1 MRNTH
6 YDFAVIGGG
15 PSGLATAVRLSKQF
29 PDKKIAVL
37 EKSTRLGGPCYT
49 YTDPETSAVF
59 ELGCNDLGENA
70 QSLLDELGI
79 KQEMK
84 AVQSKIHSTL
94 DNVKGLSAEALS
106 FFTLVLTQ
114 LGTTEASLSENSSLN
129 PEQAGMVFAM
139 LYMSL
144 RAPNEID
151 DKVLKQILSS
161 DYAKP
166 HVPAGGMSS
175 TIEKMVEQL
184 GKNVELHY
192 EANCKLQDNNK
203 GGVDIVVDGKD
214 ELIQA
219 ETVISSVHGWKRY
232 PELHPETT
240 KKPLPVTAITF
251 EMDDE
256 FVYSETADIHT
267 QVFLPEADDPTEW
280 LNKHRNGE
288 FADKPAFHCFNN
300 KLIHEKGG
308 VTAYI
313 LTPKGKDTFT
323 EAEKRKIKQYVTGE
337 IDKHVSG
344 FKDNIK
350 KTTLYSP
357 ADYKEK
363 LGFSSHVMPYISM
376 PTDSKIDYK
385 DPNKN
390 NLYYVGSATLA
401 GFDQTIFEPAIESA
415 KTLVETIIVPKMQAE
430 ETQQASLGSSSSALF
445 GNNKPEHADSYQTTM
460 PTTTNAP

>member
-70 QSLLDELGI
+70 QSLLDDLGI

-114 LGTTEASLSENSSLN
+114 LGTAEATLSENSSLN
-129 PEQAGMVFAM
+129 PEQAGMILAM

-144 RAPNEID
+144 RTPNEID
-151 DKVLKQILSS
+151 DNVLKQIVSS

-166 HVPAGGMSS
+166 HVPVGGMSS

-219 ETVISSVHGWKRY
+219 ETVISSVHGWERY
-232 PELHPETT
+232 PELHPETI

-251 EMDDE
+251 EMNDK
-256 FVYSETADIHT
+256 FVYSDDDNIHT

-288 FADKPAFHCFNN
+288 LADKPAFHCFNN
-300 KLIHEKGG
+300 QLIHKKGG
-308 VTAYI
+308 ISAYI
-313 LTPKGKDTFT
+313 LTPEGKDTLT
-323 EAEKRKIKQYVTGE
+323 EAEKEKIKSYITNE
-337 IDKHVSG
+337 IDKKISG

-415 KTLVETIIVPKMQAE
+415 KNLVEKVMEDKE
-430 ETQQASLGSSSSALF
+430 KQQASLGSSSTAFF
-445 GNNKPEHADSYQTTM
+445 GRKTKEEPQNADSLYRF
-460 PTTTNAP
+460 TTNAP